1 MAPAE
6 TALSTRLFAPEGGDA
21 VRRSREPGIWLFDPD
36 RARIAVKNAEAVL
49 AQLPL
54 FLAGWPL
61 QWSGPAGAAP
71 CDIELR
77 EDSGAIIVARTG
89 VGARAQSFAG
99 ALDAANGLADALV
112 SALMVRDA
120 RTICLHTAAVAIGGG
135 LALLVGEPDADGS
148 GVSLNLAARGHLL
161 FGDDRIGLR
170 IEDGAIGI
178 CLGLMPKARLPLPAD
193 ADHRYAAFIDAF
205 SALQTEDIAC
215 LRPPIGVMAEFA
227 DERPVS
233 AIFLL
238 ERRVTGEARIV
249 PAARADVAAAVLR
262 HGFAPH
268 IEEAALTGRAAAL
281 AAAVPGFRLSFC
293 DNRDAADALAA
304 TLGKAAG
311 P

>member
-6 TALSTRLFAPEGGDA
+6 TAVSTRLFAPGGGDA
-21 VRRSREPGIWLFDPD
+21 VQRSREPGIWLFDPD

-61 QWSGPAGAAP
+61 QWSGSAGAAP

-77 EDSGAIIVARTG
+77 EDSGAIIVARAG
-89 VGARAQSFAG
+89 AGARTQSFAG

-112 SALMVRDA
+112 SALTARDA
-120 RTICLHTAAVAIGGG
+120 RTICLHAAAVAVGGG
-135 LALLVGEPDADGS
+135 LALLLGDPSPANS
-148 GVSLNLAARGHLL
+148 VSLDLAVRGYPL

-170 IEDGAIGI
+170 VDGDGTGI
-178 CLGLMPKARLPLPAD
+178 CLGLMPRARLPLPAD

-205 SALQTEDIAC
+205 SALQTEDIAY
-215 LRPPIGVMAEFA
+215 LRPPAGVMAEFA

-238 ERRVTGEARIV
+238 ERAAAGAARIV
-249 PAARADVAAAVLR
+249 PAARDDIAAAIVQR
-262 HGFAPH
+262 AFAPH
-268 IEEAALTGRAAAL
+268 IEEAALTDRAAAL
-281 AAAVPGFRLSFC
+281 AGAVPGFRLSFC
-293 DNRDAADALAA
+293 DSRDAADAVAA
-304 TLGKAAG
+304 TLGKATG
-311 P
+311 